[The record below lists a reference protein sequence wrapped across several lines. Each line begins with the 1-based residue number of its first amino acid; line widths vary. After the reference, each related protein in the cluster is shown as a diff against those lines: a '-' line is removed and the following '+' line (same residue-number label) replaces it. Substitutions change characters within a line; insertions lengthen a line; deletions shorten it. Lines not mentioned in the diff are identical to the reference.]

1 MTAPIVEVTNV
12 SKIFPMTSAR
22 GRNAQ
27 SLHAVSD
34 VSFTIAAEETLGL
47 VGESGSGKST
57 VGRMLV
63 GVYPATSGQIRL
75 FGRDI
80 CGDAAKANLKAVRRR
95 LQFVFQDPQAALNPR
110 MVVGDAI
117 AEPLDIAGGF
127 DRRRRQARID
137 ELLDM
142 VGLPRS
148 AVRRYPHEFSGGQR
162 QRIVIARALALQPD
176 FIVCDEAVSAL
187 DVSMQA
193 QVVNLLMDLQA
204 QFGLS
209 YLFIAHD
216 LAVVRTVSTRVAVMY
231 AGSIV
236 EIAPRRALYESPRHP
251 YTRALLD
258 AVPRVRGVTKPREML
273 QGEPPSLID
282 PPTGCRFASRCPLV
296 ETRCRVEA
304 PPVRIVGPGHQA
316 ACHLI

>member
-1 MTAPIVEVTNV
+1 MTTPIVELTDVCKT
-12 SKIFPMTSAR
+12 FPLSR
-22 GRNAQ
+22 GRRAQ
-27 SLHAVSD
+27 QLHAVNS
-34 VSFTIAAEETLGL
+34 VSFSIAAEETLGL

-63 GVYPATSGQIRL
+63 GVYPASSGRIRL
-75 FGRDI
+75 FGHDI
-80 CGDAAKANLKAVRRR
+80 SGDDAKANLKAVRRR

-110 MVVGDAI
+110 MQVGDAI

-127 DRRRRQARID
+127 DRHRRQARIG

-148 AVRRYPHEFSGGQR
+148 AARRYPHEFSGGQR
-162 QRIVIARALALQPD
+162 QRIGIARALALQPD

-216 LAVVRTVSTRVAVMY
+216 LAVVRSVSTRVAVMY

-236 EIAPRRALYESPRHP
+236 EIAPKRALYETPRHP

-258 AVPRVRGVTKPREML
+258 AVPRVHGAAKSRQML
-273 QGEPPSLID
+273 QGEPPILID
-282 PPTGCRFASRCPLV
+282 PPAGCRFARRC
-296 ETRCRVEA
+296 
-304 PPVRIVGPGHQA
+304 PPVRTVGPGHQA

>member
-1 MTAPIVEVTNV
+1 MSAPIVEVTDIC
-12 SKIFPMTSAR
+12 KTFPLSR
-22 GRNAQ
+22 GRKAQ
-27 SLHAVSD
+27 LLHAVNN
-34 VSFTIAAEETLGL
+34 VSFAIAAKETLGL

-63 GVYPATSGQIRL
+63 GVYPASSGRIRL

-80 CGDAAKANLKAVRRR
+80 SGDDAKANLKAVRRR

-110 MVVGDAI
+110 MQVGDAI
-117 AEPLDIAGGF
+117 AEPLDIAGGL
-127 DRRRRQARID
+127 DRHRRQARIG
-137 ELLDM
+137 ELIDM

-148 AVRRYPHEFSGGQR
+148 AARRYPHEFSGGQR

-216 LAVVRTVSTRVAVMY
+216 LAVVRSVSTRVAVMY

-236 EIAPRRALYESPRHP
+236 EIAPKRALYETPRHP

-258 AVPRVRGVTKPREML
+258 AVPRVHGAARPRQML

-282 PPTGCRFASRCPLV
+282 PPAGCRFASRCPV
-296 ETRCRVEA
+296 AETRCRVES
-304 PPVRIVGPGHQA
+304 PPVRTVAPGHQA
-316 ACHLI
+316 ACHLV